1 MVSAV
6 NPFLPEPIYA
16 KIRRGVQVASP
27 DIVLDDPYMSVDSMA
42 DYIFATIGGT
52 EILSASRSDLI
63 DSPLNRNY
71 TPLEDA
77 GTGFSRE
84 EGINFDDNSFNTFR
98 GFAIDLN
105 RHVPADHILH
115 PLVASG
121 LTTDVTPVPDGT
133 ARINLKDVRSGYYVE
148 IEILTNGQVIDGII

>member
-16 KIRRGVQVASP
+16 SIKKGAKIATP
-27 DIVLDDPYMSVDSMA
+27 DIVLDDPYISVDSMA

-71 TPLEDA
+71 TPLADA
-77 GTGFSRE
+77 GISFVRE
-84 EGINFDDNSFNTFR
+84 SSIVFDDSSFSTFR
-98 GFAIDLN
+98 GFSIDIN
-105 RHVPADHILH
+105 NHVPADNITY
-115 PLVASG
+115 PLVQSG
-121 LTTDVTPVPDGT
+121 TNGS
-133 ARINLKDVRSGYYVE
+133 AKINLRDVKPGFFVE
-148 IEILTNGQVIDGII
+148 VEILTSGDLVSGTI

>member
-6 NPFLPEPIYA
+6 NPFLPEPIYS
-16 KIRRGVQVASP
+16 KIKRGVQVASP
-27 DIVLDDPYMSVDSMA
+27 DIVLDDPYISVDSMA

-77 GTGFSRE
+77 GTAFVGEDSIGF
-84 EGINFDDNSFNTFR
+84 NDNSYNTFR

-105 RHVPADHILH
+105 KHVPADHTIY
-115 PLVASG
+115 PLVQSG
-121 LTTDVTPVPDGT
+121 ADGL
-133 ARINLKDVRSGYYVE
+133 AKINLKDIKSGYYVE
-148 IEILTNGQVIDGII
+148 IEILTNGEIINGII

>member
-16 KIRRGVQVASP
+16 KIRKGVQVASP
-27 DIVLDDPYMSVDSMA
+27 DILLDDPYMSVESMA

-71 TPLEDA
+71 TPLADA
-77 GTGFSRE
+77 GIAFTGESS
-84 EGINFDDNSFNTFR
+84 ISFDDSSFNTFR
-98 GFAIDLN
+98 GFSIDIN
-105 RHVPADHILH
+105 QYVPADYLTY
-115 PLVASG
+115 PLVQSG
-121 LTTDVTPVPDGT
+121 PNGS
-133 ARINLKDVRSGYYVE
+133 AKINLRDVKPGHYVE
-148 IEILTNGQVIDGII
+148 VEILTSGSLINGTI

>member
-6 NPFLPEPIYA
+6 NPFLPQPIYA
-16 KIRRGVQVASP
+16 KIKKGAKIATP
-27 DIVLDDPYMSVDSMA
+27 DIVLDDPYISVDSMA

-71 TPLEDA
+71 TPLADA
-77 GTGFSRE
+77 GTKFITEQTITFS
-84 EGINFDDNSFNTFR
+84 DNSYNTFR

-105 RHVPADHILH
+105 KHIPIDNIAY
-115 PLVASG
+115 PLFQSG
-121 LTTDVTPVPDGT
+121 TNGSVK
-133 ARINLKDVRSGYYVE
+133 INLRDVKPGSYVE
-148 IEILTNGQVIDGII
+148 VEIITNGNLIDGII

>member
-16 KIRRGVQVASP
+16 RIKKGVQVASP
-27 DIVLDDPYMSVDSMA
+27 DILLDDPYMSIESMG

-71 TPLEDA
+71 TPLADA

-84 EGINFDDNSFNTFR
+84 EGISFDDNSFNTFR

-105 RHVPADHILH
+105 RHVPSDHVLH
-115 PLVASG
+115 PLLNSG
-121 LTTDVTPVPDGT
+121 LTKDAIPVPDGT
-133 ARINLKDVRSGYYVE
+133 AIISLRDVKPGYYLE
-148 IEILTNGQVIDGII
+148 IEILTNGQVINGII